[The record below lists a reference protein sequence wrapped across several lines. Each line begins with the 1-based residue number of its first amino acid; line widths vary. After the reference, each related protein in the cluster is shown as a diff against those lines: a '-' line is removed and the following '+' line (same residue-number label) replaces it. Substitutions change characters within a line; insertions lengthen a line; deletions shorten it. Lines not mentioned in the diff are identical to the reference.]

1 MPTAV
6 QVSGLRSFPSTFLRH
21 WKMKETNRRGN
32 EAGQPENACRGVIET
47 LPVGV
52 IPYRE
57 AYLVLLHS
65 TVSMITSLVSCRT
78 SPVPRDTLTL
88 PVPSQPLRGW
98 LAVH

>member
-57 AYLVLLHS
+57 AYLPVLCKMVVSKQLLC
-65 TVSMITSLVSCRT
+65 TVPTRAFKRVAWKSAKEIRNPKSL
-78 SPVPRDTLTL
+78 D
-88 PVPSQPLRGW
+88 
-98 LAVH
+98 

>member
-21 WKMKETNRRGN
+21 WKMKETNRRGH

-57 AYLVLLHS
+57 AYLS
-65 TVSMITSLVSCRT
+65 NAGTVAIFDVWSLYVRM
-78 SPVPRDTLTL
+78 
-88 PVPSQPLRGW
+88 
-98 LAVH
+98 